1 MGDDVRDL
9 LPSAAR
15 GPPRQRAHLHHRQLC
30 FVSCPPGHERGVM
43 TFDGKL
49 ATGILDAK
57 PGSRAAEKRRARAV
71 QNGTMRDRTQDLLA
85 IAERLGN
92 EVSGPKP
99 AMARPRAY
107 ALHPLATRRHSR
119 QVSPELTHSF
129 LRVLGSVFL
138 SRSRARRE
146 GPPRRTAAPRGPYPP
161 GQPPPRPGPTS
172 PSSRR
177 RPPASGRRFTL
188 LPTNLLGE
196 LTSPPFWGA
205 LGLTLLPLSRRILR
219 LAQLAKRTSMF
230 DDPAQEIQDLTLVVK
245 QDITGL
251 NRAIEDLQVRWKN

>member
-15 GPPRQRAHLHHRQLC
+15 GTPRQRAHLHHRQPALLC
-30 FVSCPPGHERGVM
+30 VLPAWPRTRS
-43 TFDGKL
+43 DGKL

-119 QVSPELTHSF
+119 QVSPELTLSF
-129 LRVLGSVFL
+129 VFWVLSFSL
-138 SRSRARRE
+138 ARARAGRVHLDDE
-146 GPPRRTAAPRGPYPP
+146 RRPRGA
-161 GQPPPRPGPTS
+161 PT
-172 PSSRR
+172 
-177 RPPASGRRFTL
+177 PPANPRHDQDPPVRVREEG
-188 LPTNLLGE
+188 LPH
-196 LTSPPFWGA
+196 
-205 LGLTLLPLSRRILR
+205 
-219 LAQLAKRTSMF
+219 
-230 DDPAQEIQDLTLVVK
+230 
-245 QDITGL
+245 
-251 NRAIEDLQVRWKN
+251 RASDSHYFQQTR

>member
-1 MGDDVRDL
+1 MPACAPSSRRGHHTAPPGAKPPRAEWTTLGDDVRDL
-9 LPSAAR
+9 LPRAAR

-30 FVSCPPGHERGVM
+30 FVSCPPGHERGERWK
-43 TFDGKL
+43 TRREE
-49 ATGILDAK
+49 ILDAK

-99 AMARPRAY
+99 AMARPCAY

-138 SRSRARRE
+138 SRSRARGG
-146 GPPRRTAAPRGPYPP
+146 GPPTNGGPA
-161 GQPPPRPGPTS
+161 GPT
-172 PSSRR
+172 PAGHDQDPPVRSRR
-177 RPPASGRRFTL
+177 RPPA
-188 LPTNLLGE
+188 
-196 LTSPPFWGA
+196 
-205 LGLTLLPLSRRILR
+205 
-219 LAQLAKRTSMF
+219 
-230 DDPAQEIQDLTLVVK
+230 
-245 QDITGL
+245 
-251 NRAIEDLQVRWKN
+251 RAGDSHYFQQTC

>member
-119 QVSPELTHSF
+119 QVSPANSLFPSCF
-129 LRVLGSVFL
+129 WFCLSLSLARAQGGST
-138 SRSRARRE
+138 STNG
-146 GPPRRTAAPRGPYPP
+146 GPAGPL
-161 GQPPPRPGPTS
+161 PPRP
-172 PSSRR
+172 
-177 RPPASGRRFTL
+177 PPATTRTHQSEFAKKASRIGQAIHT
-188 LPTNLLGE
+188 
-196 LTSPPFWGA
+196 TSNK
-205 LGLTLLPLSRRILR
+205 
-219 LAQLAKRTSMF
+219 LAR
-230 DDPAQEIQDLTLVVK
+230 
-245 QDITGL
+245 
-251 NRAIEDLQVRWKN
+251 